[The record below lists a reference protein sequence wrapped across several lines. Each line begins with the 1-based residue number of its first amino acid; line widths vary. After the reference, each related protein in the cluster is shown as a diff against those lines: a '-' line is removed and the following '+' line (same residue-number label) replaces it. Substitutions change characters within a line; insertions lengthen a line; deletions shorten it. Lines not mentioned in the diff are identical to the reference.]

1 MSMLVRKGTMLHRK
15 GSRRSSQPN
24 LRRASIAVTAA
35 AYSASPSS
43 RRQSMAVPAWSPAVA
58 ASSSPLS
65 PRHSLA
71 APLPPRHRA
80 SLTPVSPVAGPS
92 SDMQLSA
99 LGGSSAATRC
109 VTVVPTA
116 AAGARSPRVSPRPSP
131 RASPRSSLSVPESEE
146 RRRSSCTISLDDRR
160 RLYVKAEEE
169 KRYTAYGSISYQI
182 REANEEA
189 SGFFDFMGRALAIVG
204 TSVVVTVLLAM
215 FSVLPLLMMIIGV
228 QYLQECPKEPNI
240 PLYLL
245 IGGAFGLIKV
255 GTLLYHQMRRRRY
268 ERLDD
273 ALADGDI
280 DELWS
285 STSTK
290 VTEYALTIFLLV
302 WFGMGNHW
310 VLHIYRPRYE
320 PLLREPNNYCD
331 KTVYTFALIHLL
343 VCYGVIGL
351 WVIEVICLA
360 LCVRVFGL
368 WCKK

>member
-1 MSMLVRKGTMLHRK
+1 MSMLVRRGTVLHRK
-15 GSRRSSQPN
+15 GSRRSSRPN
-24 LRRASIAVTAA
+24 LRRASIAVTGVPAT
-35 AYSASPSS
+35 PSS
-43 RRQSMAVPAWSPAVA
+43 RRQSMAVPAWSPGGAGG
-58 ASSSPLS
+58 SSSSLS
-65 PRHSLA
+65 PRRSLA
-71 APLPPRHRA
+71 APASPRG
-80 SLTPVSPVAGPS
+80 SLTPVSPMAGPS
-92 SDMQLSA
+92 DLQLSA
-99 LGGSSAATRC
+99 LGSARC
-109 VTVVPTA
+109 VTVATT
-116 AAGARSPRVSPRPSP
+116 GGSSPRVSPRPSP
-131 RASPRSSLSVPESEE
+131 RVSPRSSLSVPEGEE

-204 TSVVVTVLLAM
+204 TSVVVTVLLAL
-215 FSVLPLLMMIIGV
+215 FSILPMLMMIIGV

-285 STSTK
+285 STSTR
-290 VTEYALTIFLLV
+290 VTECALTIFLLV
-302 WFGMGNHW
+302 WFGMGNYW

-331 KTVYTFALIHLL
+331 KTVYTFAIIHLL
-343 VCYGVIGL
+343 VCYGVIAL
-351 WVIEVICLA
+351 WVVEVICLA

>member
-1 MSMLVRKGTMLHRK
+1 
-15 GSRRSSQPN
+15 
-24 LRRASIAVTAA
+24 
-35 AYSASPSS
+35 
-43 RRQSMAVPAWSPAVA
+43 MAVPNLGTAGSS
-58 ASSSPLS
+58 ASS

-71 APLPPRHRA
+71 PSPRG
-80 SLTPVSPVAGPS
+80 SLTPASPLVPLGPS
-92 SDMQLSA
+92 DLQLSA
-99 LGGSSAATRC
+99 LGTAARC
-109 VTVVPTA
+109 VVVAGTA
-116 AAGARSPRVSPRPSP
+116 GSPRSSPRSSP
-131 RASPRSSLSVPESEE
+131 RASPRSSLSVVAGED

-169 KRYTAYGSISYQI
+169 KRYTSYGSISYQI

-215 FSVLPLLMMIIGV
+215 FSIVPLLMMIIGV

-255 GTLLYHQMRRRRY
+255 ATLLYHQMRRRRY

-273 ALADGDI
+273 GLSDGDI
-280 DELWS
+280 DEVWS

-290 VTEYALTIFLLV
+290 ITEYALTIFLLV
-302 WFGMGNHW
+302 WFGMGNYW
-310 VLHIYRPRYE
+310 VLRIYKPRFE
-320 PLLREPNNYCD
+320 PLLHEPNNYCD
-331 KTVYTFALIHLL
+331 KTVYSFALIHLL
-343 VCYGVIGL
+343 VCYSVIGL
-351 WVIEVICLA
+351 WVVEVICLA
-360 LCVRVFGL
+360 LCVRALGI